1 MNWLTAKVMQ
11 YIAGVLLIAC
21 IGLGAK
27 GCALS
32 TERDLAAA
40 ARDTAQANART
51 AITERESW
59 KSKTADALAANAA
72 YAVIFDKLQAEADA
86 QLQRADAAAK
96 QAAAAVAAARR
107 DEAAAEKTLAAFR
120 KRFEGKPVP
129 CAAALLAMQNACPTL
144 EGY

>member
-1 MNWLTAKVMQ
+1 MTWLTAKVAQ
-11 YIAGVLLIAC
+11 GIAAALLVLCL
-21 IGLGAK
+21 GLGAQVFVQSK
-27 GCALS
+27 RL
-32 TERDLAAA
+32 DVAAA
-40 ARDTAQANART
+40 DLKTAQANART
-51 AITERESW
+51 AETERDAW
-59 KSKTADALAANAA
+59 KSKTGDALAANAA

-86 QLQRADAAAK
+86 QQQRADAAAK